1 MNNILF
7 QNSLQKL
14 LVRELEVNFFPIIL
28 LIFFARLHKL
38 Y

>member
-7 QNSLQKL
+7 QNSIQKL
-14 LVRELEVNFFPIIL
+14 LVRELEVYFFPIIL
-28 LIFFARLHKL
+28 LIFFARPHNL